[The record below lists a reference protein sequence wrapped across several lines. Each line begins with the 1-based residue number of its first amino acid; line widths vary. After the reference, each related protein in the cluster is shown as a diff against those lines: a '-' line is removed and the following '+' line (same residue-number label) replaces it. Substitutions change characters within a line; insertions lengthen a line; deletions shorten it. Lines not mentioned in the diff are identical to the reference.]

1 MDAARPRRTLR
12 SGRKGCPPPR
22 QPDKPGF
29 ESAVQLIKDVKTRLP
44 NQYTQF
50 MRLLQDY
57 KQAGVPVTN
66 VAVRV
71 ASMFDA
77 DPDLIERFRLFLPES
92 EQAQFATACDEAAI
106 TGERTCLEVAAD
118 QLQRATEEGRVV
130 DLSDDDDD
138 AVTTLVFTLD
148 AAREPLRAFL
158 CASGPDKVT
167 ARQAGDHIEEVL
179 GVSLTA
185 RNMQELGALTLEI
198 RRLLKAERNS
208 KPKPADGSDHR
219 AKRPRPSDATTDAGR
234 KRAAPMQVGS
244 TSDVDSWDRE
254 AEFVNPHEAV
264 ARQLTKC
271 KAQTLQR
278 VCADLGL
285 PPQSTARTVAEVL
298 CYGDHDP
305 PHQRCGTVS
314 RPTRMR
320 R

>member
-1 MDAARPRRTLR
+1 MQR
-12 SGRKGCPPPR
+12 SGRRGCPPPR

-29 ESAVQLIKDVKTRLP
+29 AIAVQLVKDVKARLP
-44 NQYTQF
+44 HQYAQF
-50 MRLLQDY
+50 MGLLQDY
-57 KQAGVPVTN
+57 KEAGVPVTS

-71 ASMFDA
+71 ASMFAA

-92 EQAQFATACDEAAI
+92 EQAQFATACDEVAV

-130 DLSDDDDD
+130 DLSNDDDDD
-138 AVTTLVFTLD
+138 VTTLVFTLD

-158 CASGPDKVT
+158 CASGPDTVT
-167 ARQAGDHIEEVL
+167 ARQARDHIEEVL

-185 RNMQELGALTLEI
+185 GNMQELGALTSEI

-208 KPKPADGSDHR
+208 KPKPADGLDHR

-244 TSDVDSWDRE
+244 TSDVDSWDRD

-271 KAQTLQR
+271 KVQTLQR

-305 PHQRCGTVS
+305 PHQRSGTVS

>member
-1 MDAARPRRTLR
+1 MDAARPRRTLH
-12 SGRKGCPPPR
+12 SGNKGCPPPR

-66 VAVRV
+66 VAVCV
-71 ASMFDA
+71 ASMFAA

-185 RNMQELGALTLEI
+185 RNMQELGSLTLEI
-198 RRLLKAERNS
+198 RRLLKAERDS
-208 KPKPADGSDHR
+208 KPKPADGSDNR
-219 AKRPRPSDATTDAGR
+219 SKRPRPSDATTGAGR
-234 KRAAPMQVGS
+234 KQAAPMQIGS
-244 TSDVDSWDRE
+244 SDVDSRDGE
-254 AEFVNPHEAV
+254 TEFVNPHEAV

-278 VCADLGL
+278 VCADLSL
-285 PPQSTARTVAEVL
+285 PLQSPARTVAEVL
-298 CYGDHDP
+298 CYGDHGP
-305 PHQRCGTVS
+305 PHQRSGAVS
-314 RPTRMR
+314 PPTRR
-320 R
+320 